1 VQAVV
6 LLKDKFVSPALI
18 DEVPKW
24 ATEFERVEVNANHW
38 AVLSRPQEIAQY
50 IQEFA
55 LKNN

>member
-1 VQAVV
+1 
-6 LLKDKFVSPALI
+6 LI